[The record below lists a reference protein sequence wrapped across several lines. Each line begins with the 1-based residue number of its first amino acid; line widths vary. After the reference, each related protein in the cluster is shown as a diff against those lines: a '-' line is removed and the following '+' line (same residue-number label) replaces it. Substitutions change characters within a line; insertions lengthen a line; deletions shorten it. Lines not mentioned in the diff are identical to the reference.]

1 MKEATIESIY
11 TPIKEVF
18 YVTDMMVI
26 NKVLANKLTKNKMA
40 GKSLMIRAS
49 KEQIYDSLEQKRIGQ
64 SKINGFINV
73 NELIQLCKKTDT
85 PVNKK
90 GYMIWEAI
98 EDRELEYLPFT
109 FLKPNMTISQSI
121 KLLHR

>member
-64 SKINGFINV
+64 SKINGFIDV
-73 NELIQLCKKTDT
+73 N
-85 PVNKK
+85 
-90 GYMIWEAI
+90 
-98 EDRELEYLPFT
+98 
-109 FLKPNMTISQSI
+109 
-121 KLLHR
+121 

>member
-1 MKEATIESIY
+1 
-11 TPIKEVF
+11 
-18 YVTDMMVI
+18 MMVI

-64 SKINGFINV
+64 SKINGFIDV
-73 NELIQLCKKTDT
+73 NELVHLCKKTDT

-109 FLKPNMTISQSI
+109 FLKPNMTVS
-121 KLLHR
+121 

>member
-1 MKEATIESIY
+1 
-11 TPIKEVF
+11 
-18 YVTDMMVI
+18 
-26 NKVLANKLTKNKMA
+26 
-40 GKSLMIRAS
+40 MIRAS
-49 KEQIYDSLEQKRIGQ
+49 KEQIYDSLDQKRIGQ
-64 SKINGFINV
+64 SKINGFIDV

-109 FLKPNMTISQSI
+109 FLKPNMTKVDENKYYLSEVRGGPCNPSYLEDEI
-121 KLLHR
+121 